1 VHLMSGRASH
11 PEGTKFLRHPL
22 DSLGVYLYVRG
33 DRSVIT
39 AVEGVSQM
47 AKKPVKPAK
56 PEKKGKK

>member
-1 VHLMSGRASH
+1 MHPISGQASH
-11 PEGTKFLRHPL
+11 SQGTKFLRHPL

-47 AKKPVKPAK
+47 AKKPAK
-56 PEKKGKK
+56 PDKGKKK